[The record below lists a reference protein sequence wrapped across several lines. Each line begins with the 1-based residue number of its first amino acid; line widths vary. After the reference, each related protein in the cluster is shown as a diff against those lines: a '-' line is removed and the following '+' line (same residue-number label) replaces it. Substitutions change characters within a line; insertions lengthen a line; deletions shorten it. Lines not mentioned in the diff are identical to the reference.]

1 MKVVHI
7 ISYKTLGTI
16 RKIITVPNIWRKQ
29 SRKKLLQSGWNILDN
44 IAEWIFKIIYITAEI
59 HIFTEDIDV

>member
-59 HIFTEDIDV
+59 HIFTEDINV